1 MTYITTRVP
10 KLADLKKELEEH
22 PNRIELYCKYM
33 GYDGDSEA
41 IAYLE
46 EKIKE
51 YMDSKNVKK

>member
-1 MTYITTRVP
+1 MTYIHTRVP
-10 KLADLKKELEEH
+10 KLADLKKELEED
-22 PNRIELYCKYM
+22 PKRIELYCKYM

-51 YMDSKNVKK
+51 YMASKKEGK